1 MTNNKYAF
9 YIDFVCSNCGHN
21 FREKFRKGQ
30 RVIRYTIGE
39 YRVYE
44 GWICVGS
51 VKCPNCDSTKDLQ
64 EKKRQPVR
72 RPWAGIPFMITSLHK
87 PRLCRRC

>member
-1 MTNNKYAF
+1 MTNNEYAF

-30 RVIRYTIGE
+30 RVIRYMIGE

-44 GWICVGS
+44 GWICVDS
-51 VKCPNCDSTKDLQ
+51 VECPNCGSTKDLQ
-64 EKKRQPVR
+64 EKERQP
-72 RPWAGIPFMITSLHK
+72 I
-87 PRLCRRC
+87 